1 MELVSEKTELD
12 IIRELCHKLNT
23 QSINY
28 CHWKSNASID
38 KSASG
43 ENDLDLLISHS
54 SEQDFAT
61 ILANLGFKTA
71 ESRQKYRIPGISD
84 YYGIDQATGCLVH
97 VHAHYAL
104 VLGHDATKNYHIPV
118 EEAYLASSSLAGLF
132 RIPSAEFELIMLVI
146 RLMLKHSIWD
156 TLLLNQ
162 GKLSPSELQ
171 ELDYLEKRISTSR
184 LHEILREFFPYFD
197 IQLFEDCVRVLT
209 SPQSVWERVRVGQ
222 KLLASLKSY
231 ARRPQII
238 DSGLKLWRR
247 IFWPLEKRVFNRD
260 ERKQM
265 ERGGLLVAITG
276 GDGAGKT
283 TAVNEI
289 YKWLSNDFNV
299 YRFHMGKPKWSFLT
313 VMIRGI
319 LKIGRSLGFYPFMRG
334 EIRYTNDPDLLEFPG
349 YPWLIR
355 EVCTG
360 RDRNL
365 TYQRARNLADRG
377 SFVIL
382 DRFPLPEIK
391 FMDGPQVARM
401 TSRVARTKFIQWLIN
416 LEDRYYRDI
425 GLPDLTILLRA
436 DPQIAAQRKITE
448 DEEEVRSRC
457 GEVWE
462 VDWSEAPVTV
472 INANGSK
479 EEVLCA
485 IKELIWQRL

>member
-1 MELVSEKTELD
+1 MDLINEKTELA

-23 QSINY
+23 QGINY
-28 CHWKSNASID
+28 CHWKSNAAIE

-43 ENDLDLLISHS
+43 ENDLDLLVSHS
-54 SEQDFAT
+54 SEQDFT
-61 ILANLGFKTA
+61 SILSNLGFKTA

-97 VHAHYAL
+97 VHAHYVL

-118 EEAYLASSSLAGLF
+118 EEAYLASSSPAGLF
-132 RIPSAEFELIMLVI
+132 RIPSTEFELIVLVI
-146 RLMLKHSIWD
+146 RLMLKHSTWD

-162 GKLSPSELQ
+162 GKLSPSELH

-197 IQLFEDCVRVLT
+197 IQLFEDCIHVLT

-222 KLLASLKSY
+222 KLLTSLKPY

-265 ERGGLLVAITG
+265 NRGGFLVAITG

-289 YKWLSNDFNV
+289 YKWLSNDFYV

-365 TYQRARNLADRG
+365 IYQRARNLADRG
-377 SFVIL
+377 NFVIL
-382 DRFPLPEIK
+382 DRFPLPQIK

-401 TSRVARTKFIQWLIN
+401 TSQVARTKFIQWLIN

-425 GLPDLTILLRA
+425 RLPDLTILLRA

-462 VDWSEAPVTV
+462 VDWSEAPVNV
-472 INANGSK
+472 VNANGSK

-485 IKELIWQRL
+485 VKGLIWQRL